1 MKEKER
7 ALKLKF
13 QNPKMSTTKKI
24 RVLIADDHPIIRKGL
39 IQIINDEPD
48 MQVVTEVSDGSEALA
63 KLRSVKYDIAILDI
77 SMPKKTGLEI
87 LEQMKFEKIKT
98 KVLILSVFSEEQYAL
113 RVIKTGA
120 KGYLTKE
127 SAPDELVKAIR
138 KIIEGENYISAILA
152 EKVLTDIIVD
162 NKKIHQSL
170 SNREYSV
177 MTLIAKGLTLKEMSA
192 QLNINVKTISTYRKR
207 ILDKMNMTSNAQI
220 VIYCKENKL
229 V

>member
-1 MKEKER
+1 M
-7 ALKLKF
+7 
-13 QNPKMSTTKKI
+13 NTSKKI

-48 MQVVTEVSDGSEALA
+48 MQVVTEVSDGSEALS
-63 KLRSVKYDIAILDI
+63 KLRSTKYDIAILDI

-138 KIIEGENYISAILA
+138 KIIDGDNYISSILA
-152 EKVLTDIIVD
+152 EKVLSDIIVD

>member
-1 MKEKER
+1 M
-7 ALKLKF
+7 
-13 QNPKMSTTKKI
+13 NTSKKI

-39 IQIINDEPD
+39 IQIINEEPD
-48 MQVVTEVSDGSEALA
+48 MQVVTEVSDGSEALS
-63 KLRSVKYDIAILDI
+63 KLRSTKYDIAILDI

-138 KIIEGENYISAILA
+138 KIIDGDNYISSILA
-152 EKVLTDIIVD
+152 EKVLSDIIVD

>member
-1 MKEKER
+1 
-7 ALKLKF
+7 
-13 QNPKMSTTKKI
+13 MSTNKKI

-48 MQVVTEVSDGSEALA
+48 MQVVTEVSDGSQALE
-63 KLRSVKYDIAILDI
+63 KLRTVKYDIAILDI

-87 LEQMKFEKIKT
+87 LEQLKFEKIKT

-138 KIIEGENYISAILA
+138 KIIDGENYISSILA
-152 EKVLTDIIVD
+152 EKVLSDIIVD

-177 MTLIAKGLTLKEMSA
+177 MTLIAKGLTLKEMSV

-207 ILDKMNMTSNAQI
+207 ILEKMNMTSNAQI

-229 V
+229 I

>member
-1 MKEKER
+1 
-7 ALKLKF
+7 
-13 QNPKMSTTKKI
+13 MSTTKKI

-39 IQIINDEPD
+39 IQIIDDEPD
-48 MQVVTEVSDGSEALA
+48 MQVVTEVSDGSEALN
-63 KLRSVKYDIAILDI
+63 KLRTVKYDIAILDI

-138 KIIEGENYISAILA
+138 KIIDGENYISSILA
-152 EKVLTDIIVD
+152 EKVLSDIIVD

-207 ILDKMNMTSNAQI
+207 ILEKMNMTSNAQL

-229 V
+229 I

>member
-1 MKEKER
+1 
-7 ALKLKF
+7 
-13 QNPKMSTTKKI
+13 MSSIKKI

-39 IQIINDEPD
+39 SQIINEESD
-48 MQVVTEVSDGSEALA
+48 MQVVSEVSDGSEALS
-63 KLRSVKYDIAILDI
+63 KLRSTKYDIAILDI
-77 SMPKKTGLEI
+77 SMPVKTGLEI
-87 LEQMKFEKIKT
+87 LEQMKLERIKT
-98 KVLILSVFSEEQYAL
+98 PVLILSVFSEEQYAL

-127 SAPDELVKAIR
+127 SAPEELVKAIR
-138 KIIEGENYISAILA
+138 KIIDGEKYISSILA
-152 EKVLTDIIVD
+152 DKVLTDFFVD
-162 NKKIHQSL
+162 NKKIHQDL

-177 MTLIAKGLTLKEMSA
+177 MTMIAKGLTLKEMSG

-207 ILDKMNMTSNAQI
+207 VLEKMKMTSNAQI